1 MHMVMNSQCKIP
13 TRNWNG
19 KVLNIRVAT
28 NHMDYDHRPRNHNI
42 LHRRNATNDR
52 RLSSN
57 DNDNGNI
64 KQKQK
69 QHKIIVFGT
78 HHRTGTHFA
87 HKLFATICA
96 NQGWCCLMHP
106 TRDSIDAIKASLEA
120 EDVYVLGHSQWI
132 WNPKEIFGENND
144 NDNDYQYQHQHQY
157 RFFHFYRNP
166 IKKIISGYLYHR
178 DGMESWTQKQLNYKH
193 LCDNNMYSIRNDT
206 DGEVGNLRKSRVDV
220 SRSDVVDYCHATKLC
235 ETCCRRAHE
244 KKHSFVLASSSSNKD
259 KGKGE
264 GYLMRDKFEYEYLCK
279 NLGNVQTSLQDSL
292 LSSSVETG
300 LAIEASLDYY
310 ESLRMAT
317 ILEGTKDDVNTINID
332 LDSLKENFTETLE
345 KILNHMDVKLSPE
358 DHKALINLLQFLDI
372 SKSSLYRFSMNNW
385 FNRHVSTDVDVDVD
399 LNDVTNEKKRSL
411 LISGN
416 GNSDGIDVDV
426 DFGVGVGSGASYSKI
441 LLNQPDFVRLY
452 GPILEKMK
460 QFGEGGVRRRQGV

>member
-1 MHMVMNSQCKIP
+1 MKLKLSRLSKKWRYRLYFIGFLLILLVPLWSILKRLYPEMHMVMNSQCKIP

-52 RLSSN
+52 RLSSNDN

-178 DGMESWTQKQLNYKH
+178 NGMESWTQKQLNYKY

-206 DGEVGNLRKSRVDV
+206 DIRSRSRKSPPPCTIGLPPCTHHV
-220 SRSDVVDYCHATKLC
+220 
-235 ETCCRRAHE
+235 
-244 KKHSFVLASSSSNKD
+244 FVFST
-259 KGKGE
+259 
-264 GYLMRDKFEYEYLCK
+264 MC
-279 NLGNVQTSLQDSL
+279 
-292 LSSSVETG
+292 LS
-300 LAIEASLDYY
+300 IFLDYWRM
-310 ESLRMAT
+310 SLC
-317 ILEGTKDDVNTINID
+317 
-332 LDSLKENFTETLE
+332 
-345 KILNHMDVKLSPE
+345 
-358 DHKALINLLQFLDI
+358 
-372 SKSSLYRFSMNNW
+372 
-385 FNRHVSTDVDVDVD
+385 
-399 LNDVTNEKKRSL
+399 
-411 LISGN
+411 
-416 GNSDGIDVDV
+416 
-426 DFGVGVGSGASYSKI
+426 
-441 LLNQPDFVRLY
+441 
-452 GPILEKMK
+452 
-460 QFGEGGVRRRQGV
+460 